1 MAAWKPARA
10 VTLAALSYAQIARL
24 VYQMRFNNRL
34 MSEREISKASSA
46 EFDQLQKKLVPLW
59 KSIER
64 FNQDPQ
70 TIVVVPSLSV
80 DMAGAGAVV
89 QAYEE
94 RFLFLLLLLRQPR
107 ARLIYVTSRTILP
120 SIIDYYL
127 DLLPGVI
134 PSHARQRLFLPSP
147 MDGSVRPLSEKLLER
162 PRLIEHIR
170 SLIMDPD
177 RAHLVP
183 FNTTNREKELAL
195 RLGIPM
201 YGADPKFFPLGTKS
215 GCRKIFVEENVPHPL
230 GYENL
235 GSKEDLIE
243 AIAQMRAKKPSIKQV
258 LVKLNEGVSGEGNA
272 VVDLTGLPPS
282 FAKATADRSV
292 AGIGDAGSRN
302 RPRGDRD
309 RRSRLQ
315 RIGDAGHRNA
325 SAGPGSSIPAT
336 TDSGRAKAMLEER
349 LRAMQFELEGITY
362 ESYMNKL
369 QERQGVVEERI
380 MGDEFRS
387 PSVQL
392 RITPLG
398 VVELL
403 STHDQLLGGPTGQS
417 YLGCVFP
424 ADTGY
429 AALITREAA
438 KVGRRLAK
446 EGVIGRFALD
456 FVVVRTNGKW
466 EPYAIEINLRKG
478 GTTHPF
484 LTLQFLTDGT
494 YDPNTGIFTAPNGQ
508 QKFFV
513 ASDHVK
519 SPRYR
524 TLTPDDLFDIVVRHN
539 LHFNQTR
546 QTGVVFHMM
555 SALGELGR
563 TGLTAVGNS
572 HEDAKAM
579 YDRAVAV
586 LDEETRGEA
595 AW

>member
-1 MAAWKPARA
+1 MPESKP
-10 VTLAALSYAQIARL
+10 VSVSQ
-24 VYQMRFNNRL
+24 
-34 MSEREISKASSA
+34 S

-70 TIVVVPSLSV
+70 TIVVVPSMSIDAIGSGTL
-80 DMAGAGAVV
+80 M

-107 ARLIYVTSRTILP
+107 ARLIYVTSQMILP
-120 SIIDYYL
+120 NIIDYYL

-134 PSHARQRLFLPSP
+134 PSHARPRLFLIAPF
-147 MDGSVRPLSEKLLER
+147 DGSARPLSDKLLDR
-162 PRLIEHIR
+162 PRLIERIR
-170 SLIMDPD
+170 SLIMDPA

-183 FNTTNREKELAL
+183 FNTTSREKELAL

-201 YGADPKFFPLGTKS
+201 YGADPKFFSLGTKS
-215 GCRKIFVEENVPHPL
+215 GCRKIFMEENVPHPL
-230 GYENL
+230 GHENL

-243 AIAQMRAKKPSIKQV
+243 AIAQMRAKKPSIQQV

-272 VVDLTGLPPS
+272 IIDLRGLPAVVP
-282 FAKATADRSV
+282 TGRD
-292 AGIGDAGSRN
+292 DAGSRN
-302 RPRGDRD
+302 GPGGGRD
-309 RRSRLQ
+309 HPSRQLSD
-315 RIGDAGHRNA
+315 DAGHKEVPTQ
-325 SAGPGSSIPAT
+325 PGSPIPAT
-336 TDSGRAKAMLEER
+336 TTKERALLEER
-349 LRAMQFELEGITY
+349 LRAMRFELEGITY
-362 ESYMNKL
+362 ENYMKKL
-369 QERQGVVEERI
+369 QERKGVVEERI
-380 MGDEFRS
+380 MGEEFRS

-398 VVELL
+398 KVELL
-403 STHDQLLGGPTGQS
+403 STHDQLLGGPSGQS

-424 ADTGY
+424 ADKGY
-429 AALITREAA
+429 ARRITREAA

-456 FVVVRTNGKW
+456 FVVVRSNGKW

-484 LTLQFLTDGT
+484 LTLQFLTDGK
-494 YDPNTGIFTAPNGQ
+494 YDPETAIFTAPNGR

-513 ASDHVK
+513 ASDHVE
-519 SPRYR
+519 SPAYR

-539 LHFNQTR
+539 LHFGQTR

-572 HEDAKAM
+572 RDEAKAL
-579 YDRAVAV
+579 YERAIAV
-586 LDEETRGEA
+586 LDEETRSAGVA
-595 AW
+595 LHG

>member
-1 MAAWKPARA
+1 MPEAKPFS
-10 VTLAALSYAQIARL
+10 VSQD
-24 VYQMRFNNRL
+24 Q
-34 MSEREISKASSA
+34 
-46 EFDQLQKKLVPLW
+46 FDQLQKKLVPLW

-70 TIVVVPSLSV
+70 TIVVVPSMSIDAIGSGTL
-80 DMAGAGAVV
+80 M

-107 ARLIYVTSRTILP
+107 ARLIYVTSQAILP
-120 SIIDYYL
+120 NIIDYYL

-134 PSHARQRLFLPSP
+134 PSHARPRLFLIAPL
-147 MDGSVRPLSEKLLER
+147 DGSARPLSDKLLDR
-162 PRLIEHIR
+162 PRLIERIR
-170 SLIMDPD
+170 SLIMDPA
-177 RAHLVP
+177 RAHLIP

-215 GCRKIFVEENVPHPL
+215 GCRKIFMEENVPHPL

-243 AIAQMRAKKPSIKQV
+243 AIAQMRARKPSIKQV

-272 VVDLTGLPPS
+272 IIDLTGLPP
-282 FAKATADRSV
+282 V
-292 AGIGDAGSRN
+292 AGIGSSAVALAKAD
-302 RPRGDRD
+302 
-309 RRSRLQ
+309 
-315 RIGDAGHRNA
+315 DAGHKDV
-325 SAGPGSSIPAT
+325 STGTGSPIPDT
-336 TDSGRAKAMLEER
+336 TSKERAMLEER
-349 LRAMQFELEGITY
+349 LRAMQFELEGVTY
-362 ESYMNKL
+362 ESYMKTL
-369 QERQGVVEERI
+369 HERKAVVEERI
-380 MGDEFRS
+380 MGEEFRS

-398 VVELL
+398 KVELL
-403 STHDQLLGGPTGQS
+403 STHDQLLGGPSGQS

-424 ADTGY
+424 ADKGY

-456 FVVVRTNGKW
+456 FVVVRGEYGKW

-484 LTLQFLTDGT
+484 LTLQFLTDGK
-494 YDPNTGIFTAPNGQ
+494 YDPDTAIFTAPNGKH
-508 QKFFV
+508 KFFV
-513 ASDHVK
+513 ASDHVE
-519 SPRYR
+519 SPAYR

-539 LHFNQTR
+539 LHFGQTR

-572 HEDAKAM
+572 HDDAKAT
-579 YDRAVAV
+579 YNRAIAV
-586 LDEETRGEA
+586 LDQETRSE
-595 AW
+595 

>member
-1 MAAWKPARA
+1 MPEPKVAAK
-10 VTLAALSYAQIARL
+10 TEDQ
-24 VYQMRFNNRL
+24 
-34 MSEREISKASSA
+34 
-46 EFDQLQKKLVPLW
+46 FDQLQKKLVPLW

-70 TIVVVPSLSV
+70 TIVVVPSMSIE
-80 DMAGAGAVV
+80 AIGAGAVM

-94 RFLFLLLLLRQPR
+94 RYLFLLLLLRQPR
-107 ARLIYVTSRTILP
+107 ARLIYVTSQTILP

-134 PSHARQRLFLPSP
+134 PSHARQRLFLISP
-147 MDGSVRPLSEKLLER
+147 LDGSVHPLSDKLLER
-162 PRLIEHIR
+162 PRLIERIR

-183 FNTTNREKELAL
+183 FNTTHREKELAL

-215 GCRKIFVEENVPHPL
+215 GCRKIFQEEGVPHPL
-230 GYENL
+230 GYENV
-235 GSKEDLIE
+235 GSADEAIE
-243 AIAQMRAKKPSIKQV
+243 AIMEMRAKKPSMRQV

-272 VVDLTGLPPS
+272 VVDLTNLP
-282 FAKATADRSV
+282 SV
-292 AGIGDAGSRN
+292 AGIAD
-302 RPRGDRD
+302 
-309 RRSRLQ
+309 
-315 RIGDAGHRNA
+315 
-325 SAGPGSSIPAT
+325 PGRE
-336 TDSGRAKAMLEER
+336 RAAIADR
-349 LRAMQFELEGITY
+349 LRAMQFELKGTTY
-362 ESYMNKL
+362 DNYINKL
-369 QERQGVVEERI
+369 KERKGIVEERI

-392 RITPLG
+392 RVTPLG
-398 VVELL
+398 NVELL
-403 STHDQLLGGPTGQS
+403 STHDQLLGGPSGQS

-429 AALITREAA
+429 ASLITREAA

-456 FVVVRTNGKW
+456 FVVVRSNGKW
-466 EPYAIEINLRKG
+466 DPYAIEINLRKG

-494 YDPNTGIFTAPNGQ
+494 YDPNTAIFTAPSGQ

-513 ASDHVK
+513 ASDHVE
-519 SPRYR
+519 SPHYR
-524 TLTPDDLFDIVVRHN
+524 TLTPDDLFDIVVRYN
-539 LHFNQTR
+539 LHFDQTR

-563 TGLTAVGNS
+563 MGLTAVGNS
-572 HEDAKAM
+572 HEDAKAI
-579 YDRAVAV
+579 YTRALNV
-586 LDEETRGEA
+586 LDQETLGMEK
-595 AW
+595 

>member
-1 MAAWKPARA
+1 MTRELGKQLASSRPEAASDQLGTSQRIQRDNALHRSPKGFRGSAASLPKSARF
-10 VTLAALSYAQIARL
+10 
-24 VYQMRFNNRL
+24 VYQIRFNNAL
-34 MSEREISKASSA
+34 MPEGNITADSQA

-59 KSIER
+59 KSIEH

-70 TIVVVPSLSV
+70 TIVVVPSMSI
-80 DMAGAGAVV
+80 DAIGSGAVM

-107 ARLIYVTSRTILP
+107 ARLIYVTSRAILP

-127 DLLPGVI
+127 ALLPGVI
-134 PSHARQRLFLPSP
+134 PSHARQRLFLLSP
-147 MDGSVRPLSEKLLER
+147 LDGSVRPLSDKLLAR
-162 PRLIEHIR
+162 PRLIERIR

-183 FNTTNREKELAL
+183 FNTTDREKELAL

-201 YGADPKFFPLGTKS
+201 YGADPKFFSLGTKS
-215 GCRKIFVEENVPHPL
+215 GCRKIFMEENVPHPL
-230 GYENL
+230 GYEDL
-235 GSKEDLIE
+235 GSKEEVIK
-243 AIAQMRAKKPSIKQV
+243 AIAQMRAKKPSIQQV
-258 LVKLNEGVSGEGNA
+258 LLKLNEGVSGEGNA
-272 VVDLTGLPPS
+272 IVDLTGLPP
-282 FAKATADRSV
+282 
-292 AGIGDAGSRN
+292 
-302 RPRGDRD
+302 PR
-309 RRSRLQ
+309 
-315 RIGDAGHRNA
+315 
-325 SAGPGSSIPAT
+325 
-336 TDSGRAKAMLEER
+336 DSKEPSLLEER
-349 LRAMQFELEGITY
+349 LRAMKFELPDVTC
-362 ESYMNKL
+362 ESYMQKL
-369 QERQGVVEERI
+369 EERGAVVEERI
-380 MGDEFRS
+380 IGEEFRS

-398 VVELL
+398 AVELL
-403 STHDQLLGGPTGQS
+403 STHDQLLGGPSGQS

-438 KVGRRLAK
+438 KVGRRLAT

-456 FVVVRTNGKW
+456 FVVVRSNGKW

-494 YDPNTGIFTAPNGQ
+494 YDPDTAIFAAPNGR

-513 ASDHVK
+513 ASDHVE

-539 LHFNQTR
+539 LHFGQTR

-572 HEDAKAM
+572 HEDAKAT

-586 LDEETRGEA
+586 LDDETRD
-595 AW
+595 

>member
-1 MAAWKPARA
+1 
-10 VTLAALSYAQIARL
+10 
-24 VYQMRFNNRL
+24 
-34 MSEREISKASSA
+34 MSEPEVTA
-46 EFDQLQKKLVPLW
+46 ESHAQFDRLQKKLVPLW
-59 KSIER
+59 KSIECL
-64 FNQDPQ
+64 NQDPQ
-70 TIVVVPSLSV
+70 TIVVVPSMSIDGL
-80 DMAGAGAVV
+80 GAGAVL

-120 SIIDYYL
+120 TIIDYYL

-134 PSHARQRLFLPSP
+134 PSHARQRLFLLSP
-147 MDGSVRPLSEKLLER
+147 LDGSVRPLSDKLLER
-162 PRLIEHIR
+162 PRLIERIR

-183 FNTTNREKELAL
+183 FNTTSREKELAL

-215 GCRKIFVEENVPHPL
+215 GCRKIFMEEDVPHPL
-230 GYENL
+230 GHENL
-235 GSKEDLIE
+235 GSKEEVIE
-243 AIAQMRAKKPSIKQV
+243 AIMQMRARKSSIKQV

-272 VVDLTGLPPS
+272 LVDLKGLPSP
-282 FAKATADRSV
+282 
-292 AGIGDAGSRN
+292 GDTKE
-302 RPRGDRD
+302 
-309 RRSRLQ
+309 
-315 RIGDAGHRNA
+315 
-325 SAGPGSSIPAT
+325 PAAI
-336 TDSGRAKAMLEER
+336 DER
-349 LRAMQFELEGITY
+349 LKRMQFELKETAYDGYMKKLGERKGI
-362 ESYMNKL
+362 
-369 QERQGVVEERI
+369 VEERI

-398 VVELL
+398 AVELL
-403 STHDQLLGGPTGQS
+403 STHDQLLGGPSGQS
-417 YLGCVFP
+417 YLGCAFP

-429 AALITREAA
+429 AGLITREAA
-438 KVGRRLAK
+438 KIGKRLAK

-456 FVVVRTNGKW
+456 FVVVRSNGKW

-494 YDPNTGIFTAPNGQ
+494 YDPQTAIFTAPSGQ
-508 QKFFV
+508 HKFFV
-513 ASDHVK
+513 ASDHVE
-519 SPRYR
+519 SPLYR

-572 HEDAKAM
+572 HEEARTTYA
-579 YDRAVAV
+579 RAVAV
-586 LDEETRGEA
+586 LDKEA
-595 AW
+595 QAG

>member
-1 MAAWKPARA
+1 M
-10 VTLAALSYAQIARL
+10 
-24 VYQMRFNNRL
+24 N
-34 MSEREISKASSA
+34 SSSPDSQ
-46 EFDQLQKKLVPLW
+46 EQFDQLQKKLVPLW
-59 KSIER
+59 KSIEHL
-64 FNQDPQ
+64 NEDPQ
-70 TIVVVPSLSV
+70 TIVVVPSMSI
-80 DMAGAGAVV
+80 DAIGSGAVM

-107 ARLIYVTSRTILP
+107 ARLIYVTSEMILP

-134 PSHARQRLFLPSP
+134 PSHARQRLFLIAPL
-147 MDGSVRPLSEKLLER
+147 DGSVRPLSDKLLER
-162 PRLIEHIR
+162 PRLIERIR

-183 FNTTNREKELAL
+183 FNTTNREKELAV

-215 GCRKIFVEENVPHPL
+215 GCREIFIEENVPHPL
-230 GYENL
+230 GEQNL
-235 GSKEDLIE
+235 ATKQDVIE
-243 AIAQMRAKKPSIKQV
+243 AIVRMRAEKPAIKQV

-272 VVDLTGLPPS
+272 VIDLTGLP
-282 FAKATADRSV
+282 T
-292 AGIGDAGSRN
+292 
-302 RPRGDRD
+302 
-309 RRSRLQ
+309 
-315 RIGDAGHRNA
+315 
-325 SAGPGSSIPAT
+325 PGNSKEA
-336 TDSGRAKAMLEER
+336 ALLEER
-349 LRAMQFELEGITY
+349 LRAMQFELEGVTY
-362 ESYMNKL
+362 ESYMEKL
-369 QERQGVVEERI
+369 EQRQAVVEERI
-380 MGDEFRS
+380 MGEDFRS

-392 RITPLG
+392 RVTPLG
-398 VVELL
+398 KVELL
-403 STHDQLLGGPTGQS
+403 STHDQLLGGPSGQS

-429 AALITREAA
+429 AALITREAD

-456 FVVVRTNGKW
+456 FVVVRSNGKW

-494 YDPNTGIFTAPNGQ
+494 YDPNTAIFTAPNGR

-513 ASDHVK
+513 ASDHVE
-519 SPRYR
+519 SPAYR

-539 LHFNQTR
+539 LHFGQTR
-546 QTGVVFHMM
+546 QTGLVFHMM

-563 TGLTAVGNS
+563 VGLTAVGNS
-572 HEDAKAM
+572 HEEAKDI
-579 YDRAVAV
+579 YNRAVAV
-586 LDEETRGEA
+586 LDQETRSSA
-595 AW
+595 A

>member
-1 MAAWKPARA
+1 
-10 VTLAALSYAQIARL
+10 
-24 VYQMRFNNRL
+24 MRFTNRP
-34 MSEREISKASSA
+34 MSEGKVAADSQA
-46 EFDQLQKKLVPLW
+46 EFDQLQKKLIPLW
-59 KSIER
+59 KSIEH

-70 TIVVVPSLSV
+70 TIVVVPSMSIDAIGSGTL
-80 DMAGAGAVV
+80 M

-107 ARLIYVTSRTILP
+107 ARLIYVTSQMILP
-120 SIIDYYL
+120 NIIDYYL

-134 PSHARQRLFLPSP
+134 PSHARPRLFLIAPL
-147 MDGSVRPLSEKLLER
+147 DGSARPLSDKLLDR
-162 PRLIEHIR
+162 PRLIERIR
-170 SLIMDPD
+170 SLIMDPA

-183 FNTTNREKELAL
+183 FNTTDREKELAL

-201 YGADPKFFPLGTKS
+201 YGADPKFFSLGTKS
-215 GCRKIFVEENVPHPL
+215 GCRKIFMEENVPHPL
-230 GYENL
+230 GYEDL
-235 GSKEDLIE
+235 GSKEEVIK
-243 AIAQMRAKKPSIKQV
+243 AIAQMRVKKPSIQQV
-258 LVKLNEGVSGEGNA
+258 LLKLNEGVSGEGNA
-272 VVDLTGLPPS
+272 IIDLTGLPPPGNS
-282 FAKATADRSV
+282 KELSV
-292 AGIGDAGSRN
+292 
-302 RPRGDRD
+302 
-309 RRSRLQ
+309 
-315 RIGDAGHRNA
+315 
-325 SAGPGSSIPAT
+325 
-336 TDSGRAKAMLEER
+336 LEER
-349 LRAMQFELEGITY
+349 LRAMKFELPDVTY
-362 ESYMNKL
+362 ESYMQKL
-369 QERQGVVEERI
+369 EERAAVVEERI
-380 MGDEFRS
+380 MGEEFRS

-398 VVELL
+398 AVDLL
-403 STHDQLLGGPTGQS
+403 STHDQLLGGPSGQS

-456 FVVVRTNGKW
+456 FVVVRSSGKW

-494 YDPNTGIFTAPNGQ
+494 YDPDTAIFTAPNGR

-513 ASDHVK
+513 ASDHVE

-539 LHFNQTR
+539 LHFGQTR

-572 HEDAKAM
+572 HEDAKAT

-586 LDEETRGEA
+586 LDEETRCEIV
-595 AW
+595 

>member
-1 MAAWKPARA
+1 
-10 VTLAALSYAQIARL
+10 
-24 VYQMRFNNRL
+24 
-34 MSEREISKASSA
+34 MSESKRVMDSQA
-46 EFDQLQKKLVPLW
+46 EFDQLQKKLIPLW

-64 FNQDPQ
+64 LNQDPQ
-70 TIVVVPSLSV
+70 TIVVVPSMSIDAIGSGTL
-80 DMAGAGAVV
+80 M

-107 ARLIYVTSRTILP
+107 ARLIYVTSQMILP
-120 SIIDYYL
+120 NIIDYYL

-134 PSHARQRLFLPSP
+134 PSQARPRLFLIAPL
-147 MDGSVRPLSEKLLER
+147 DGSARPLSDKLLDR
-162 PRLIEHIR
+162 PRLIERIR
-170 SLIMDPD
+170 SLIMDPA

-183 FNTTNREKELAL
+183 FNTTDREKELAL

-201 YGADPKFFPLGTKS
+201 YGADPKFFSLGTKS
-215 GCRKIFVEENVPHPL
+215 GCRKIFMEENVPHPL
-230 GYENL
+230 GYEDL
-235 GSKEDLIE
+235 GSKEEVIK
-243 AIAQMRAKKPSIKQV
+243 AIAQMRVKKPSIQQV
-258 LVKLNEGVSGEGNA
+258 LLKLNEGVSGEGNA
-272 VVDLTGLPPS
+272 IIDLTGLPP
-282 FAKATADRSV
+282 
-292 AGIGDAGSRN
+292 
-302 RPRGDRD
+302 
-309 RRSRLQ
+309 
-315 RIGDAGHRNA
+315 
-325 SAGPGSSIPAT
+325 PGNSKELS
-336 TDSGRAKAMLEER
+336 MLEER
-349 LRAMQFELEGITY
+349 LRAMKFELPDVTY
-362 ESYMNKL
+362 ESYMQKL
-369 QERQGVVEERI
+369 EERAAVVEERI
-380 MGDEFRS
+380 IGEEFRS

-398 VVELL
+398 AVDLL
-403 STHDQLLGGPTGQS
+403 STHDQLLGGPSGQS

-429 AALITREAA
+429 ASLITREAA
-438 KVGRRLAK
+438 KIGRRLAK

-456 FVVVRTNGKW
+456 FVVVRSSGKW

-494 YDPNTGIFTAPNGQ
+494 YDPETAIFTAPNGR

-513 ASDHVK
+513 ASDHVE

-539 LHFNQTR
+539 LHFGQTR

-572 HEDAKAM
+572 HEDAKAT

-586 LDEETRGEA
+586 LDEETRCETV
-595 AW
+595 

>member
-1 MAAWKPARA
+1 MNIEGLLTNTFAIGKMNPSIPDSQAD
-10 VTLAALSYAQIARL
+10 
-24 VYQMRFNNRL
+24 
-34 MSEREISKASSA
+34 
-46 EFDQLQKKLVPLW
+46 FDQLQKKLVPLW

-70 TIVVVPSLSV
+70 TIVVVPSMSI
-80 DMAGAGAVV
+80 DAIGSGAVM

-107 ARLIYVTSRTILP
+107 ARLVYVTSQTILP

-134 PSHARQRLFLPSP
+134 SSHARQRLFPLSP
-147 MDGSVRPLSEKLLER
+147 LDGSVRALSDKLLAR
-162 PRLIEHIR
+162 PRLIERIR

-183 FNTTNREKELAL
+183 FNTTNREKELAV

-215 GCRKIFVEENVPHPL
+215 GCRKIFMEEDVPHPL
-230 GYENL
+230 GHENL

-243 AIAQMRAKKPSIKQV
+243 AIAQMRATKPSIKQV

-272 VVDLTGLPPS
+272 IIDLSGLPP
-282 FAKATADRSV
+282 V
-292 AGIGDAGSRN
+292 AGIDDAG
-302 RPRGDRD
+302 
-309 RRSRLQ
+309 RRTVST
-315 RIGDAGHRNA
+315 
-325 SAGPGSSIPAT
+325 GSGSPIPAT
-336 TDSGRAKAMLEER
+336 TSKERAMLEER
-349 LRAMQFELEGITY
+349 LRAMQFELKGVTY
-362 ESYMNKL
+362 DTYMKLL
-369 QERQGVVEERI
+369 QERKGVVEERI
-380 MGDEFRS
+380 MGEEFRS

-392 RITPLG
+392 RVTPLG
-398 VVELL
+398 GVELL
-403 STHDQLLGGPTGQS
+403 STHDQLLGGPSGQS

-424 ADTGY
+424 GNTGY

-456 FVVVRTNGKW
+456 FVVVRSNGKW

-494 YDPNTGIFTAPNGQ
+494 YDPEMAIFTAPNGQ

-513 ASDHVK
+513 ASDHVE

-539 LHFNQTR
+539 LHFDQTR

-572 HEDAKAM
+572 HQDAKAT

-586 LDEETRGEA
+586 LDEETREGA
-595 AW
+595 IR

>member
-1 MAAWKPARA
+1 
-10 VTLAALSYAQIARL
+10 
-24 VYQMRFNNRL
+24 
-34 MSEREISKASSA
+34 MSERKAATDSQA

-70 TIVVVPSLSV
+70 TIVVVPSMSI
-80 DMAGAGAVV
+80 DAISSGAVM

-107 ARLIYVTSRTILP
+107 ARLIYVTSQTILP
-120 SIIDYYL
+120 SVIDYYL
-127 DLLPGVI
+127 ALLPGVI
-134 PSHARQRLFLPSP
+134 PSHARQRLFLISP
-147 MDGSVRPLSEKLLER
+147 LDGSVRPLSDKLLDR
-162 PRLIEHIR
+162 PRLIERIR

-215 GCRKIFVEENVPHPL
+215 GCRKIFIEENVPHPQ
-230 GYENL
+230 GVENL
-235 GSKEDLIE
+235 GSKEDLID
-243 AIAQMRAKKPSIKQV
+243 AIIRMRAKRPSIKQV
-258 LVKLNEGVSGEGNA
+258 LAKLNEGVSGEGNA
-272 VVDLTGLPPS
+272 VIDLKGLP
-282 FAKATADRSV
+282 A
-292 AGIGDAGSRN
+292 AG
-302 RPRGDRD
+302 
-309 RRSRLQ
+309 
-315 RIGDAGHRNA
+315 
-325 SAGPGSSIPAT
+325 
-336 TDSGRAKAMLEER
+336 DSKEKAMLEER
-349 LRAMQFELEGITY
+349 LRAMQFELTRVTY
-362 ESYMNKL
+362 DSYMQKL
-369 QERQGVVEERI
+369 QERKGVVEERI
-380 MGDEFRS
+380 MGDEIRS

-392 RITPLG
+392 RVTPLG
-398 VVELL
+398 MVELL
-403 STHDQLLGGPTGQS
+403 STHDQLLGGPSGQS
-417 YLGCVFP
+417 YLGCTFP
-424 ADTGY
+424 ADPGY
-429 AALITREAA
+429 AALITQEAA

-456 FVVVRTNGKW
+456 FVVVRSNEKW

-494 YDPNTGIFTAPNGQ
+494 YNPETAIFTAPNGR

-513 ASDHVK
+513 ASDHVE
-519 SPRYR
+519 SRAYR
-524 TLTPDDLFDIVVRHN
+524 KLTPDDLFDIVVRHD
-539 LHFNQTR
+539 LHFGQTR

-572 HEDAKAM
+572 HEDAKAT
-579 YDRAVAV
+579 YERAVAV
-586 LDEETRGEA
+586 LDQETVESRPA
-595 AW
+595 TP

>member
-1 MAAWKPARA
+1 
-10 VTLAALSYAQIARL
+10 
-24 VYQMRFNNRL
+24 
-34 MSEREISKASSA
+34 MSIDAIDS
-46 EFDQLQKKLVPLW
+46 
-59 KSIER
+59 
-64 FNQDPQ
+64 
-70 TIVVVPSLSV
+70 
-80 DMAGAGAVV
+80 GAVI

-107 ARLIYVTSRTILP
+107 ARLIYVTSRMILP

-147 MDGSVRPLSEKLLER
+147 MDGSARPLSEKLLER
-162 PRLIEHIR
+162 PRLIERIR
-170 SLIMDPD
+170 SLIIDPD

-183 FNTTNREKELAL
+183 FNTTDREKELAL

-215 GCRKIFVEENVPHPL
+215 GCRRIFIEEDVPHPL
-230 GYENL
+230 GRENI
-235 GSKEDLIE
+235 GSDEELIS
-243 AIAQMRAKKPSIKQV
+243 AIVDMRVAKPSIEQV
-258 LVKLNEGVSGEGNA
+258 MVKLNEGVSGEGNA
-272 VVDLTGLPPS
+272 VIDLRGLPS
-282 FAKATADRSV
+282 LFVKAT
-292 AGIGDAGSRN
+292 
-302 RPRGDRD
+302 
-309 RRSRLQ
+309 
-315 RIGDAGHRNA
+315 
-325 SAGPGSSIPAT
+325 
-336 TDSGRAKAMLEER
+336 LEEHIH
-349 LRAMQFELEGITY
+349 AMKFELPGVTY
-362 ESYMNKL
+362 DSYMKKL
-369 QERQGVVEERI
+369 GERKGVVEERVI
-380 MGDEFRS
+380 GEEFRS

-398 VVELL
+398 KVELL

-424 ADTGY
+424 ADTAY
-429 AALITREAA
+429 APLITREAQ
-438 KVGRRLAK
+438 KIGKRLAK

-456 FVVVRTNGKW
+456 FVVVRDKNEKW
-466 EPYAIEINLRKG
+466 DPYAIEINLRKG

-494 YDPNTGIFTAPNGQ
+494 YNPETGIFTAPNGQ

-513 ASDHVK
+513 ASDHVE

-539 LHFNQTR
+539 LHFGQTR

-563 TGLTAVGNS
+563 MGLTAVGNS
-572 HEDAKAM
+572 HGDAKAL
-579 YDRAVAV
+579 YERAIAV
-586 LDEETRGEA
+586 LDEETRELA
-595 AW
+595 PVTS

>member
-1 MAAWKPARA
+1 
-10 VTLAALSYAQIARL
+10 
-24 VYQMRFNNRL
+24 
-34 MSEREISKASSA
+34 MSESKLAMDSQA
-46 EFDQLQKKLVPLW
+46 EFEQLQKKLVPLW

-70 TIVVVPSLSV
+70 TIVVVPSMSI
-80 DMAGAGAVV
+80 DAISSGAVM

-107 ARLIYVTSRTILP
+107 ARLIYVTSQTILP

-127 DLLPGVI
+127 SLLPGVI
-134 PSHARQRLFLPSP
+134 PSHARQRLFLISP
-147 MDGSVRPLSEKLLER
+147 LDLSVRPLSDKLLER
-162 PRLIEHIR
+162 PRLMARIR

-183 FNTTNREKELAL
+183 FNTTNREQELAL

-215 GCRKIFVEENVPHPL
+215 GCREIFMEENVPHPL
-230 GYENL
+230 GVENL
-235 GSKEDLIE
+235 GSKEELIE
-243 AIAQMRAKKPSIKQV
+243 AITQIRARKPSMKQL

-272 VVDLTGLPPS
+272 VIDLTGLPAS
-282 FAKATADRSV
+282 
-292 AGIGDAGSRN
+292 GDSKE
-302 RPRGDRD
+302 
-309 RRSRLQ
+309 
-315 RIGDAGHRNA
+315 
-325 SAGPGSSIPAT
+325 
-336 TDSGRAKAMLEER
+336 KAMLEDR
-349 LRAMQFELEGITY
+349 LRAMQFELARVTY
-362 ESYMNKL
+362 DSYMKKL
-369 QERQGVVEERI
+369 QERKGVVEERI
-380 MGDEFRS
+380 MGEEIRS

-403 STHDQLLGGPTGQS
+403 STHDQLLGGPSGQS

-424 ADTGY
+424 ADPGY

-438 KVGRRLAK
+438 KVGKRLAK

-456 FVVVRTNGKW
+456 FVVVRSNGKW

-484 LTLQFLTDGT
+484 LTLQFLTDGC
-494 YDPNTGIFTAPNGQ
+494 YNSETGIFTAPNGQ

-513 ASDHVK
+513 ASDHVE
-519 SPRYR
+519 SPSYR
-524 TLTPDDLFDIVVRHN
+524 TLTPDDLFDIVVRHD
-539 LHFNQTR
+539 LHFDQTR

-572 HEDAKAM
+572 HEDAKVT
-579 YDRAVAV
+579 YERAVAV
-586 LDEETRGEA
+586 LDQETDKPAERTR
-595 AW
+595 

>member
-1 MAAWKPARA
+1 
-10 VTLAALSYAQIARL
+10 
-24 VYQMRFNNRL
+24 
-34 MSEREISKASSA
+34 MSESKRVMDSQA
-46 EFDQLQKKLVPLW
+46 EFDQLQKKLIPLW

-64 FNQDPQ
+64 LNQDPQ
-70 TIVVVPSLSV
+70 TIVVVPSMSIDAIGSGTL
-80 DMAGAGAVV
+80 M

-107 ARLIYVTSRTILP
+107 ARLIYVTSQMILP
-120 SIIDYYL
+120 NIIDYYL

-134 PSHARQRLFLPSP
+134 PSQARPRLFLIAPL
-147 MDGSVRPLSEKLLER
+147 DGSARPLSDKLLDR
-162 PRLIEHIR
+162 PRLIERIR
-170 SLIMDPD
+170 SLIMDPA

-183 FNTTNREKELAL
+183 FNTTDREKELAL

-201 YGADPKFFPLGTKS
+201 YGADPKFFSLGTKS
-215 GCRKIFVEENVPHPL
+215 GCRKIFMEENVPHPL
-230 GYENL
+230 GYEDL
-235 GSKEDLIE
+235 GSKEEVIK
-243 AIAQMRAKKPSIKQV
+243 AIAQMRAKKPSIQQV
-258 LVKLNEGVSGEGNA
+258 LLKLNEGVSGEGNA
-272 VVDLTGLPPS
+272 IIDLTGLPPPGNS
-282 FAKATADRSV
+282 KELSV
-292 AGIGDAGSRN
+292 
-302 RPRGDRD
+302 
-309 RRSRLQ
+309 
-315 RIGDAGHRNA
+315 
-325 SAGPGSSIPAT
+325 
-336 TDSGRAKAMLEER
+336 LEER
-349 LRAMQFELEGITY
+349 LRAMKFELPDVTY
-362 ESYMNKL
+362 ESYMQKL
-369 QERQGVVEERI
+369 EERAAVVEERI
-380 MGDEFRS
+380 IGEEFRS

-398 VVELL
+398 AVDLL
-403 STHDQLLGGPTGQS
+403 STHDQLLGGPSGQS

-429 AALITREAA
+429 ASLITREAA
-438 KVGRRLAK
+438 KIGRRLAK

-456 FVVVRTNGKW
+456 FVVVRSSGKW

-494 YDPNTGIFTAPNGQ
+494 YDPDTAIFTAPNGR

-513 ASDHVK
+513 ASDHVE

-539 LHFNQTR
+539 LHFGQTR

-572 HEDAKAM
+572 HEDAKAT

-586 LDEETRGEA
+586 LDEETRCETV
-595 AW
+595 

>member
-1 MAAWKPARA
+1 M
-10 VTLAALSYAQIARL
+10 
-24 VYQMRFNNRL
+24 N
-34 MSEREISKASSA
+34 SSPSDSQA
-46 EFDQLQKKLVPLW
+46 DFDRLQKKLVPLW
-59 KSIER
+59 NSIER

-70 TIVVVPSLSV
+70 TIVVVPSMSI
-80 DMAGAGAVV
+80 DAIDSGAVM

-107 ARLIYVTSRTILP
+107 ARLIYVTSQTILP

-127 DLLPGVI
+127 ALLPGVI
-134 PSHARQRLFLPSP
+134 PSHARQRLFLISP
-147 MDGSVRPLSEKLLER
+147 LDLSLRPLSDKLLHR
-162 PRLIEHIR
+162 PRLIDRIR

-195 RLGIPM
+195 QLGIPM
-201 YGADPKFFPLGTKS
+201 YGADPKFFSLGTKS
-215 GCRKIFVEENVPHPL
+215 GCREIFIEEDVPHPL
-230 GYENL
+230 GRENI
-235 GSKEDLIE
+235 GTKNELID
-243 AIAQMRAKKPSIKQV
+243 AIVEMRKRKPSIKQV
-258 LVKLNEGVSGEGNA
+258 MVKLNEGVSGEGNA
-272 VVDLTGLPPS
+272 VVDLTGLHAP
-282 FAKATADRSV
+282 
-292 AGIGDAGSRN
+292 GDSN
-302 RPRGDRD
+302 EV
-309 RRSRLQ
+309 
-315 RIGDAGHRNA
+315 
-325 SAGPGSSIPAT
+325 
-336 TDSGRAKAMLEER
+336 AMLEDR
-349 LRAMQFELEGITY
+349 LRGMKFELEEATY
-362 ESYMNKL
+362 EDYMQKL
-369 QERQGVVEERI
+369 QERKGVVEERI
-380 MGDEFRS
+380 MGEEFRS

-392 RITPLG
+392 RVTPLG
-398 VVELL
+398 KVELL
-403 STHDQLLGGPTGQS
+403 STHDQLLGGPSGQS

-424 ADTGY
+424 ADTAY
-429 AALITREAA
+429 AGLITKEAA

-456 FVVVRTNGKW
+456 FVVVRSNSEW

-484 LTLQFLTDGT
+484 LTLQFLTDGCYNSET
-494 YDPNTGIFTAPNGQ
+494 AIFTAPNGQ

-513 ASDHVK
+513 ASDHVE

-539 LHFNQTR
+539 LHFDQTR

-572 HEDAKAM
+572 HEDAKAT

-586 LDEETRGEA
+586 LDQEA
-595 AW
+595 NEPASATL